1 MNLLAIV
8 LYNRA
13 GDRRVVDFRPG
24 ELNIVTGWSATGK
37 SALLDIT
44 EFCLGRDTVTMPVGP
59 ITNTVSWYAVL
70 VQLPTT
76 RAFVARPAP
85 RAGRASTQQA
95 MLELGADLQPLDYAD
110 LTVNVDSDTVRQQ
123 LGRLIGIGENLH
135 LPEAGALRAP
145 LEAHL
150 GHALLLCLQRQGEIG
165 NRDLLFHRQGDRGIH
180 QAITDTLPYFLGA
193 VPGDQAAR
201 RQQLQTARRQLRRL
215 EADLAAAERL
225 NRDVEVELRALLNE
239 AHAKGLIAS
248 TDVDGRDA
256 AVEALTQALG
266 TPTVDL
272 AIDHNNDTRRREL
285 EQRRDNLRRQLRAI
299 GEQRALLD
307 DQARGERDYQ
317 TAVRVGAGRLQSLEL
332 VQPNGHVDADICPIC
347 GNGLGEPDPQ
357 ISELQQTLDDLRSQ
371 LRAVESAQPRRVAAL
386 DELERHADSVRQE
399 LRGADAALAGIRAAD
414 AALDAAR
421 SRGEDRAF
429 TKGRIDL
436 YLTRLRQ
443 AGDEDTLDGLR
454 TRVEISRRNV
464 DRLAADL
471 DPDEEREQVTS
482 RLGVVGADMTR
493 WADRLELEHRG
504 GNIRLDLHRLT
515 VVIDTDSGPAP
526 LFRIG
531 SAENWIGYHLIAHLA
546 LHRYFVRQRRPVPHL
561 LMLDQPTQ
569 AYYPSEVDQHRGIPS
584 HDDDRA
590 AVRRLFEFMRDV
602 ASELAPDMQI
612 IVCDHA
618 DLPEPWFQQA
628 VRHNWRGDALIPNEW
643 IGSTSDAR

>member
-85 RAGRASTQQA
+85 RTGRASTQQA
-95 MLELGADLQPLDYAD
+95 MLEFGADLQPLDYAD

-135 LPEAGALRAP
+135 LPEPGALRAP

-165 NRDLLFHRQGDRGIH
+165 NRDLLFHRQGERGIQ
-180 QAITDTLPYFLGA
+180 QAIIDTLPYLLGA

-201 RQQLQTARRQLRRL
+201 RQQLQAARRQLRRL
-215 EADLAAAERL
+215 EGDLAAAERL
-225 NRDVEVELRALLNE
+225 NSDVEVELRALLTE
-239 AHAKGLIAS
+239 AHAKGLIVNV
-248 TDVDGRDA
+248 DIDGRDA
-256 AVEALTQALG
+256 AVAALTQALG
-266 TPTVDL
+266 SPTVEPATEDS
-272 AIDHNNDTRRREL
+272 NDTRGREL

-307 DQARGERDYQ
+307 DQVRGERDYQ

-332 VQPNGHVDADICPIC
+332 MQPDDHIGADTCPMC
-347 GNGLGEPDPQ
+347 GNGLAEPDPQ
-357 ISELQQTLDDLRSQ
+357 LGELQQTLDELRSQ
-371 LRAVESAQPRRVAAL
+371 LRAVETAQPRRVAAL
-386 DELERHADSVRQE
+386 GELDRRADGIRQE
-399 LRGADAALAGIRAAD
+399 LRSVDTALAGIRAAD
-414 AALDAAR
+414 AAIDAAR
-421 SRGEDRAF
+421 SRREDQAF

-443 AGDEDTLDGLR
+443 AGDDDTLNDLR
-454 TRVEISRRNV
+454 SRVEIARRNV

-471 DPDEEREQVTS
+471 DPDEEREQLTS
-482 RLGVVGADMTR
+482 RLLVVGADMTR

-504 GNIRLDLHRLT
+504 ANIRLDPYRLT

-546 LHRYFVRQRRPVPHL
+546 LHRYFVRQHRPVPHL

-569 AYYPSEVDQHRGIPS
+569 AYYPSEVEQHHGVPRD
-584 HDDDRA
+584 DDDRA
-590 AVRRLFEFMRDV
+590 AVRRLFELMRDV
-602 ASELAPDMQI
+602 ATELAPDMQI

-643 IGSTSDAR
+643 IGSMLNSD

>member
-85 RAGRASTQQA
+85 RTGRASTQQA
-95 MLELGADLQPLDYAD
+95 MLEFGADLQPLDYAD
-110 LTVNVDSDTVRQQ
+110 LVVNVDSDTVRQQ

-135 LPEAGALRAP
+135 LPEPGALRAP

-165 NRDLLFHRQGDRGIH
+165 NRDLLFHRQGERGIQ
-180 QAITDTLPYFLGA
+180 QAIIDTLPYFLGA

-201 RQQLQTARRQLRRL
+201 RQQLQAARRQLRRL
-215 EADLAAAERL
+215 ETDLAAAERL
-225 NRDVEVELRALLNE
+225 NSDVEVELRALLTE
-239 AHAKGLIAS
+239 AHAKGLIVNA
-248 TDVDGRDA
+248 DIDGRDA
-256 AVEALTQALG
+256 AVAALAQALV
-266 TPTVDL
+266 TPTVEPSTEDS
-272 AIDHNNDTRRREL
+272 NDTRRREL
-285 EQRRDNLRRQLRAI
+285 EQRRDNLRQQLRAI

-307 DQARGERDYQ
+307 DQVRGERDYQ

-332 VQPNGHVDADICPIC
+332 VQPNDHIGADTCPMC
-347 GNGLGEPDPQ
+347 GNVLAEPDPQ
-357 ISELQQTLDDLRSQ
+357 LSELQQTVDDLRSQ
-371 LRAVESAQPRRVAAL
+371 LRAVETARPRRVAAL
-386 DELERHADSVRQE
+386 GELDRRADGIRQE
-399 LRGADAALAGIRAAD
+399 LRSVDAALAGIRAAD
-414 AALDAAR
+414 AAVDAAR

-443 AGDEDTLDGLR
+443 AGDEDTLNALR
-454 TRVEISRRNV
+454 TRVEIVRRNV

-471 DPDEEREQVTS
+471 DPDEEREQLTS
-482 RLGVVGADMTR
+482 RLLVVGADMTR

-569 AYYPSEVDQHRGIPS
+569 AYYPSEVEQHRGVPRD
-584 HDDDRA
+584 DDDRA
-590 AVRRLFEFMRDV
+590 AVRRLFELMRDV
-602 ASELAPDMQI
+602 ATELAPDMQI

-628 VRHNWRGDALIPNEW
+628 VRHNWRGAALIPNDW
-643 IGSTSDAR
+643 ISGTPTAD

>member
-85 RAGRASTQQA
+85 RIGRASTQQA
-95 MLELGADLQPLDYAD
+95 MLEFGGDLQPLDYAD

-135 LPEAGALRAP
+135 LPEPGALRAP

-165 NRDLLFHRQGDRGIH
+165 NRDLLFHRQGERGIQ
-180 QAITDTLPYFLGA
+180 QAVIDSLPYFLGA

-215 EADLAAAERL
+215 EGDLAAAERL
-225 NRDVEVELRALLNE
+225 NSDVEVELRALLTE
-239 AHAKGLIAS
+239 AHAKGLVAS
-248 TDVDGRDA
+248 ADVDGRDA
-256 AVEALTQALG
+256 AVAALAQALV
-266 TPTVDL
+266 TPTVEP
-272 AIDHNNDTRRREL
+272 AIEDSNDTRRREL

-307 DQARGERDYQ
+307 DQVRGERDYQ
-317 TAVRVGAGRLQSLEL
+317 TAVRVGVGRLQSLEL
-332 VQPNGHVDADICPIC
+332 VRPDAHIGADTCPMC
-347 GNGLGEPDPQ
+347 GNGLAEPDPQ
-357 ISELQQTLDDLRSQ
+357 LGELQQTLDDLRSQ
-371 LRAVESAQPRRVAAL
+371 LRAVETAQPRRVAAL
-386 DELERHADSVRQE
+386 GELDRRADGIRQE
-399 LRGADAALAGIRAAD
+399 LRSVEAALAGLRAAD
-414 AALDAAR
+414 ATIDAAR
-421 SRGEDRAF
+421 SRREDRAF

-443 AGDEDTLDGLR
+443 TGDDDTLNDLR
-454 TRVEISRRNV
+454 TRVDIVRRNV
-464 DRLAADL
+464 ERLAADL
-471 DPDEEREQVTS
+471 DPDEEREQLTS
-482 RLGVVGADMTR
+482 RLLVVGADMTR

-504 GNIRLDLHRLT
+504 GNIRLDPYRLT

-569 AYYPSEVDQHRGIPS
+569 AYYPSEVEQHRGVPRD
-584 HDDDRA
+584 DDDRA
-590 AVRRLFEFMRDV
+590 AVRRLFELMRDV
-602 ASELAPDMQI
+602 ATELAPDMQI

-628 VRHNWRGDALIPNEW
+628 VRHNWRGDALVPNEW
-643 IGSTSDAR
+643 ISSTPNAG